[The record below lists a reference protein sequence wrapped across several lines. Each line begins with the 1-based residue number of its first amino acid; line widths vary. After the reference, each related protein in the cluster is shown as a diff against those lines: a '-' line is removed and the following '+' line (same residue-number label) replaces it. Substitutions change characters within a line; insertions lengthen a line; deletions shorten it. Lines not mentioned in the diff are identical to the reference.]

1 DSTPHGSPAPVVAR
15 FLAACWLGGWR
26 RQGAAALQPRAQLRS
41 TAQALAKLASSPR
54 SYPPPP
60 PRQARATVPEGGVP
74 GPRPPRR
81 RRFEEVV
88 WGAVGRVSATWMSPK
103 SPHGRVHGVP
113 DEAPPHRLHRDCTP
127 QRPRARHSTDTRNLA
142 RSAGN
147 TRNRGPETGTPRT
160 GRGVPGSAW
169 RGGSALVHRHV
180 VARSGTG
187 VDLARTADLGFRIG
201 LLLQPMADPTGGT
214 GNGEHHREHLGRNV
228 QRLVD
233 DARVKIDVRVQLAL
247 DEVLVLERGLL
258 QAHRHLEQRIVHAQ
272 LVEHLVAHLAD
283 DGRARIEV
291 LVDAVAEAHQAEA
304 RLLVLGAGDRLGD
317 VLRTADLLQHLQ

>member
-1 DSTPHGSPAPVVAR
+1 DSTPHGSPVPVVAR

-113 DEAPPHRLHRDCTP
+113 DEGPPTPPPPRLHPAKAEGPALHRYQESCP
-127 QRPRARHSTDTRNLA
+127 QRRQHPKQRPGNGNAPHWA
-142 RSAGN
+142 GRSGK
-147 TRNRGPETGTPRT
+147 R
-160 GRGVPGSAW
+160 
-169 RGGSALVHRHV
+169 
-180 VARSGTG
+180 VARRLSACPS
-187 VDLARTADLGFRIG
+187 ARDRKST
-201 LLLQPMADPTGGT
+201 
-214 GNGEHHREHLGRNV
+214 
-228 QRLVD
+228 RLNSSHV
-233 DARVKIDVRVQLAL
+233 
-247 DEVLVLERGLL
+247 
-258 QAHRHLEQRIVHAQ
+258 
-272 LVEHLVAHLAD
+272 
-283 DGRARIEV
+283 
-291 LVDAVAEAHQAEA
+291 
-304 RLLVLGAGDRLGD
+304 
-317 VLRTADLLQHLQ
+317 